1 MYNRCNMK
9 TLIFATTV
17 LMSASVFSQST
28 TNNNTLDINYTALFK
43 DTFTLKLNSKL
54 SEDNNWALKGF
65 SGGGAYNIGGA
76 SSRFSLTYDLWRG
89 NELNAPISK
98 RFGLAFSSQSRF
110 NTVSFSMYQTDALNA
125 PSGLAGKLDITMK
138 FK

>member
-1 MYNRCNMK
+1 MK

-17 LMSASVFSQST
+17 LMSASVFSQ
-28 TNNNTLDINYTALFK
+28 TNNNTLDINYLASFK
-43 DTFTLKLNSKL
+43 DTFTLKLSSKL
-54 SEDNNWALKGF
+54 SENNDWSLRGF
-65 SGGGAYNIGGA
+65 SGGGAYSVGGA

-89 NELNAPISK
+89 NELNAPLSK
-98 RFGLAFSSQSRF
+98 RFGLAYSTQSRF
-110 NTVSFSMYQTDALNA
+110 NSVSFSMYQTDALNA